1 MSRATIQNWTDA
13 HVWLNTGQVID
24 VKYRVYRSG
33 KKHFLEVCDAA
44 GEPVHT
50 LKLPD
55 GVKLDKSSYEV
66 FLRYILLDVVA
77 A

>member
-1 MSRATIQNWTDA
+1 MSRATIQNWTGA
-13 HVWLNTGQVID
+13 HVWLDTGKVVD
-24 VKYRVYRSG
+24 VKYTVYRNG